1 MSEVEGGTAQAQQPQ
16 TRRQRAF
23 LGPLPD
29 DFLAPTTAQ
38 AYPQPA
44 HGHPQ
49 GQYRLVSVLSRSI
62 TI

>member
-1 MSEVEGGTAQAQQPQ
+1 MSETTGIPAEAQQPQ

-44 HGHPQ
+44 QGHPQ
-49 GQYRLVSVLSRSI
+49 GQFRFF
-62 TI
+62 